1 MPLYVV
7 KDEKNSVV
15 PSDSPR
21 SNPERLGIV
30 EEIKEFIEVLNGVGM
45 EKTTPRW
52 RFRCSHRKYPSVVK
66 VEPKSDLY

>member
-15 PSDSPR
+15 PLDSPR

-30 EEIKEFIEVLNGVGM
+30 EEVKEFAEVLNGVGV
-45 EKTTPRW
+45 EERTPLW
-52 RFRCSHRKYPSVVK
+52 WFRCSHRKYPSDDK
-66 VEPKSDLY
+66 VEPEEV